1 MTASAQ
7 ANILNENR
15 STPPELWS
23 FLNAAILRRATV
35 VALVLGSIL
44 MLSGQAEAIFGAE
57 ELRLL
62 PLVVAFVTP
71 FIVVTVSQLLG
82 VQRAVSDVR
91 RGARIAFAE
100 EGILTTAFTH
110 GIPSKAFR
118 IGLLAG
124 SVSTLIVVAAS
135 LVETGNLSAVSWAL
149 SGQAFVLPV
158 FFGVLSQTIA
168 YRGASRQE
176 PAVGV
181 ST

>member
-7 ANILNENR
+7 ARILNENR
-15 STPPELWS
+15 SVLPALWS
-23 FLNAAILRRATV
+23 FLNAAILGRAAV

-44 MLSGQAEAIFGAE
+44 TLSGQAEAIFGVE

-62 PLVVAFVTP
+62 PLVTAYVTP
-71 FIVVTVSQLLG
+71 FVVVTAYQLLG
-82 VQRAVSDVR
+82 IQRAVSDVR
-91 RGARIAFAE
+91 QGARVAFAA

-110 GIPSKAFR
+110 GIPSRAFR

-124 SVSTLIVVAAS
+124 GVSTLIVIAAS

-158 FFGVLSQTIA
+158 FFGVLSQAIA
-168 YRGASRQE
+168 YRSASRQE
-176 PAVGV
+176 SVVAV
-181 ST
+181 SI